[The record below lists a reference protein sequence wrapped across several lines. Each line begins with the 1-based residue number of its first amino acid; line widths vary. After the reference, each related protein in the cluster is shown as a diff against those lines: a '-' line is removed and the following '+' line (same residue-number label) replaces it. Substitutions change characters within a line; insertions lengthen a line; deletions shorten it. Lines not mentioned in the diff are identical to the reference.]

1 MPATVRASLALFRAA
16 AVWPGIDAVAHWVV
30 FCLDDGRY
38 ALPLSNTVR
47 IVRAAEITPLPAAP
61 PNVLGA
67 LNVAGNVLPVFNLRR
82 RFGLPER
89 ALAPADHLLI
99 ARTGDRTVV
108 LTIDAAVGVIDHPET
123 EMVDAA
129 RITSDL
135 AHIRGVLPLED
146 GLVLIHDLGQFLSS
160 SESRQLEDAMDAEAR
175 RAG

>member
-1 MPATVRASLALFRAA
+1 
-16 AVWPGIDAVAHWVV
+16 VAHWVV

-108 LTIDAAVGVIDHPET
+108 LTIDVTSAGVCTVNNATVSFIGEGTCTIDANQGGDADFAPAPQMQQMVNVGLP
-123 EMVDAA
+123 AG
-129 RITSDL
+129 DL
-135 AHIRGVLPLED
+135 IFRD
-146 GLVLIHDLGQFLSS
+146 GFDNP
-160 SESRQLEDAMDAEAR
+160 
-175 RAG
+175 

>member
-1 MPATVRASLALFRAA
+1 MAQ
-16 AVWPGIDAVAHWVV
+16 WVV
-30 FCLDDGRY
+30 FSLDNGRY
-38 ALPLSNTVR
+38 ALPLSATVR

-67 LNVAGNVLPVFNLRR
+67 LNVAGEVLPVFNMRR

-89 ALAPADHLLI
+89 PLAPADHLLI
-99 ARTGDRTVV
+99 ARTEDRTVM
-108 LTIDAAVGVIDHPET
+108 LTIDSALGVIEHPDAAVVEA
-123 EMVDAA
+123 E

-146 GLVLIHDLGQFLSS
+146 GLVLIHDLGQFLSPD
-160 SESRQLEDAMDAEAR
+160 EILQLDDALHAEAH

>member
-1 MPATVRASLALFRAA
+1 M
-16 AVWPGIDAVAHWVV
+16 AHWVM
-30 FCLDDGRY
+30 FSLDDGRY

-61 PNVLGA
+61 ANVLGA
-67 LNVAGNVLPVFNLRR
+67 LNVAGEVLPVFNLRR

-99 ARTGDRTVV
+99 AHTDARTVV
-108 LTIDAAVGVIDHPET
+108 LTIDAPLGVIDHPDA

-146 GLVLIHDLGQFLSS
+146 GLVLIHDLRQFLSPA
-160 SESRQLEDAMDAEAR
+160 ESRQLEDAIDAEAR